1 MDMKSGSLSDWD
13 GSSLVSEI
21 DEDFADTFCP
31 LHEDSKLEI
40 TSFQSNLP
48 GTDSTKGEHNQRRL
62 INTVVG
68 LDDFVVRW
76 YF

>member
-1 MDMKSGSLSDWD
+1 MDMKSGPLFDWD

-21 DEDFADTFCP
+21 DEDFADTFSP
-31 LHEDSKLEI
+31 RHEDSKLEI
-40 TSFQSNLP
+40 TSFQSNLT
-48 GTDSTKGEHNQRRL
+48 GTDPTKGQHKQRRL

-68 LDDFVVRW
+68 LGDFVVRW